1 MRCTLLAF
9 VLAGASAC
17 GRGNA
22 DLPPSLAAAEA
33 GAKAAASSASAG
45 TTEPLASAAPI
56 AWRGTYKSEA
66 GTLYIPPELKVSW
79 KPAETSAGLG
89 EGSISISVEQGTG
102 RVRGDLDGPLGP
114 AALTGLAAEGKVTA
128 TIARKDPKDRGFA
141 GTMIGTLGIDKGEGT
156 MNVSLPEGGA
166 IRAATFV
173 LASRGP
179 SR

>member
-1 MRCTLLAF
+1 
-9 VLAGASAC
+9 
-17 GRGNA
+17 
-22 DLPPSLAAAEA
+22 
-33 GAKAAASSASAG
+33 
-45 TTEPLASAAPI
+45 
-56 AWRGTYKSEA
+56 
-66 GTLYIPPELKVSW
+66 
-79 KPAETSAGLG
+79 
-89 EGSISISVEQGTG
+89 
-102 RVRGDLDGPLGP
+102 
-114 AALTGLAAEGKVTA
+114 LTGLAAEGKVTA